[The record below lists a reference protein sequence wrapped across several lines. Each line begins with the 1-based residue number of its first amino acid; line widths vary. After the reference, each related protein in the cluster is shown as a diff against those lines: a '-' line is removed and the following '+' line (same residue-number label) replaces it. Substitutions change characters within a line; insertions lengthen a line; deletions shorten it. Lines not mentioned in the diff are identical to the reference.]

1 MMDALDQ
8 IDELR
13 GVLRE
18 RFGKQPE
25 RHGDLAWSDV
35 EARLAASPGKWR
47 VLQQMEATGGEPDVI
62 DVDRATGEIVFC
74 DCAAESPKGRRS
86 LCYDRAA
93 WDARKEAKP
102 ENTAVD
108 VAAEIGIDLLTEAE
122 YHALQR
128 LGPFDQKTSSWLRTP
143 PEVRKLGGAIF
154 GDFRYG
160 RMFVFHNGADSYYAS
175 RGFRGLLRV

>member
-1 MMDALDQ
+1 MDALEQ

-18 RFGKQPE
+18 RFAKHRE
-25 RHGDLAWSDV
+25 RHGDLAWADV
-35 EARLAASPGKWR
+35 EARLAASPEKWR
-47 VLQQMEATGGEPDVI
+47 VLQRMEATGGEPDVI
-62 DVDRATGEIVFC
+62 DADRATGEIVFC

-108 VAAEIGIDLLTEAE
+108 VAAEIGIELLTEAE

-175 RGFRGLLRV
+175 RGFRGSLRV

>member
-1 MMDALDQ
+1 MDALDQ
-8 IDELR
+8 IEELR

-18 RFGKQPE
+18 RFGKHHE

-35 EARLAASPGKWR
+35 EARLAASPEKWR
-47 VLQQMEATGGEPDVI
+47 VLLQMEATGGEPDVI
-62 DVDRATGEIVFC
+62 DVDRATGEVVFC

-86 LCYDRAA
+86 LCYDRPA
-93 WDARKEAKP
+93 WEARKEAKP
-102 ENTAVD
+102 ESTAVD
-108 VAAEIGIDLLTEAE
+108 VAAEIGIELLTEAE

-175 RGFRGLLRV
+175 RGFRGSLRV